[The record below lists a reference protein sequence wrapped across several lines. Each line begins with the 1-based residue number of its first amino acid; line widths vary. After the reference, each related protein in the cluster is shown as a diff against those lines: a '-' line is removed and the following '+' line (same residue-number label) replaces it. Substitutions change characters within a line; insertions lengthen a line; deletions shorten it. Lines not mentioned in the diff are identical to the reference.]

1 MDLACARR
9 NKFEQRKSWVPAY
22 FNDIPLSGVLRTTSR
37 SESTNSFFSRLIGWK
52 LSLIEFWLRFDGALE
67 EQRYGELEMDNVT
80 LHTTR
85 SLKTEWGGI
94 EKHASE
100 FFTHEVFND
109 FQIEVLAAR
118 DCCLIDSVQEDGD
131 VKVTGIIEYSRRP
144 RVVRYNR
151 STMVA
156 TCTCMLF
163 ETHGIPC
170 RHIIPVLRSAKL
182 NELPGYCLL
191 LERVTQG
198 CTKKPVFGADGTLM
212 EENASTNI
220 IMTQRHKNCFQRLA
234 TKWKNWYYKLS

>member
-1 MDLACARR
+1 M
-9 NKFEQRKSWVPAY
+9 
-22 FNDIPLSGVLRTTSR
+22 
-37 SESTNSFFSRLIGWK
+37 
-52 LSLIEFWLRFDGALE
+52 
-67 EQRYGELEMDNVT
+67 
-80 LHTTR
+80 
-85 SLKTEWGGI
+85 GGI

-212 EENASTNI
+212 EENASTNNDPE
-220 IMTQRHKNCFQRLA
+220 TQKLLSETCNQMEKLVLQAKLISC
-234 TKWKNWYYKLS
+234 YYASIKG